1 MPPRLERW
9 AALAVLALGFWL
21 LWRATAEQSLTL
33 DEPYHLLPGLQMHQ
47 HGTNTLHLD
56 HPPLVKWVAAWPLAE
71 EPALQAPP
79 LRFAEAR
86 AGWMALFDTPET
98 TRRYILASRG
108 AVVAAFVLP
117 LLALL
122 YFWGRRYGP
131 RAGFV
136 WLALFLLAPIT
147 LPYLPLVMTDAAVAL
162 GYLATVAAGIRY
174 AEGPAAG
181 RAALLGL
188 AFGLALAAKFSGLL
202 VAPVALAAFL
212 FAGVAESWPWRRLA
226 AHALLA
232 GGAAGLL
239 LFASYALANP
249 AADPALVARSIED
262 CIAGAGSAEV
272 ALRMAPT
279 APALRRLAAL
289 SPELGQFATGFL
301 LLSARDRVGVLAS
314 VAFGHLSSGDRWW
327 YFPALLLI
335 QTPLVLLLAAAAAAR
350 AGRPGWQGRLRQ
362 PQWALPAVA
371 ALFYL
376 AVALFSRYNLGL
388 RHLLPVLPFLLLPIA
403 VWAGRSLP
411 RTGVLL
417 GLLALESLAMAPLWI
432 SSTNTWWLGRNDP
445 AKLAFSA
452 FEYKQTLI
460 ALAEAARHLEPPL
473 RVFYPLM
480 DEREL
485 RAYFPAARIDHH
497 EQPLE
502 PGWYAVNI
510 QAEILLPA
518 IYRTGPEDFSLCRA
532 YRRAGRPWFRRL
544 QEIQA
549 RGEDHG
555 FLAGTFHLY
564 RVGPDPERGN
574 TASISSTASGW

>member
-1 MPPRLERW
+1 MGPRLERW
-9 AALAVLALGFWL
+9 AALALLAFGCWL

-86 AGWMALFDTPET
+86 PAWMALFGTPEQ
-98 TRRYILASRG
+98 TRRYLLAGRG
-108 AVVAAFVLP
+108 AVVAVFVLP

-131 RAGFV
+131 RAGFA

-162 GYLATVAAGIRY
+162 GYLATVAAGTLY
-174 AEGPAAG
+174 AERPAAG
-181 RAALLGL
+181 RAALLGA
-188 AFGLALAAKFSGLL
+188 AFGLALAVKFSGLL
-202 VAPVALAAFL
+202 VAPVVLAAFV
-212 FAGVAESWPWRRLA
+212 FAGVAAGWPWRRLA

-232 GGAAGLL
+232 GGVAGLL
-239 LFASYALANP
+239 VYASYALANP
-249 AADPALVARSIED
+249 VADPALVARSIED

-272 ALRMAPT
+272 AARMAPA
-279 APALRRLAAL
+279 APLLRRLAAL
-289 SPELGQFATGFL
+289 SPELGQYATGFV

-327 YFPALLLI
+327 YFPALLLV
-335 QTPLVLLLAAAAAAR
+335 QTPLLLLAAGIAAGR
-350 AGRPGWQGRLRQ
+350 AGAAGWQERLRR
-362 PQWALPAVA
+362 PRWALPAIA

-388 RHLLPVLPFLLLPIA
+388 RHLLPILPFLLLPIA
-403 VWAGRSLP
+403 VWAGRSRR
-411 RTGVLL
+411 RTAVLL
-417 GLLALESLAMAPLWI
+417 GLLALESALLAPLWI
-432 SSTNTWWLGRNDP
+432 SSTNLWWLGRHEP

-452 FEYKQTLI
+452 FEYRQGLI
-460 ALAEAARHLEPPL
+460 ALAEEAKDLEPPL
-473 RVFYPLM
+473 RVFYPLLE
-480 DEREL
+480 EREL
-485 RAYFPAARIDHH
+485 HAYFPQARIDSWQ
-497 EQPLE
+497 EPLH
-502 PGWYAVNI
+502 PGWYAVDI

-518 IYRTGPEDFSLCRA
+518 VYRTGPEDFSLYRA
-532 YRRAGRPWFRRL
+532 YRQAGRPWHRRL
-544 QEIQA
+544 QEIQE
-549 RGEDHG
+549 RGENHG

-564 RVGPDPERGN
+564 LVR
-574 TASISSTASGW
+574 